1 MQLIIGNKNYS
12 SWSLRGWLM
21 LKGFDL
27 AFDEIRLPLFTDTFA
42 QEIGRYTDTK
52 KVPVLI
58 DGDIRVWDSLAICEY
73 INEAYLKGAGWP
85 SDIAERSLA
94 RAISCEMHSGFVDLR
109 HEMPMNCRAKGEV
122 NASDKALADIQRIN
136 QIWTDLR
143 TRYSEQGPWLFG
155 QFSIADVVYA
165 PVALRF
171 ASYGPTISEQASAY
185 VQTILGHPAIQEW
198 IAAAKVE
205 LEVIPEEEVLTEK

>member
-109 HEMPMNCRAKGEV
+109 HEMPMNCRAKGKV